1 MPAQVSVEDICILTS
16 CSLVKPGFTHNY
28 IMSMQ
33 RAVVLLACV
42 VFPCG
47 LFVTDLC
54 LNLAINVTLVTQ
66 GVVKTRG

>member
-1 MPAQVSVEDICILTS
+1 
-16 CSLVKPGFTHNY
+16 
-28 IMSMQ
+28 MSMQ